1 MHRRSFMMGLGA
13 AATLPTLGHA
23 ADPMPGDLAGDIAVL
38 REALK
43 LHPGLYRYNSPAAI
57 EARIAALAP
66 AFVGAPTR
74 TDRYLLLS
82 RFLAT
87 IRCGHSYCNF
97 FNQRKPVAAELFDR
111 PTRLPFRFRWV
122 DKRMVVVG
130 DPAGLGLAAGT
141 EITAVNGVAPAA
153 MLARL
158 MPYARADGGNDAKR
172 VSLLDMRGDDRIE
185 YFDVFHGLLYGAPAG
200 GEHQLELMAPDGRA
214 TRRSVPAIGLEARR
228 AQMTQVPDDDP
239 ARPLWTWTLRPDG
252 VAVLTMPGW
261 ALYNSKWDWRGW
273 LDTRLDSLRGA
284 KGLVVDLRDNEGGI
298 DCGNALLARLSDR
311 PVMIPPG
318 ERRITYRRTPAD
330 LDRHLDTWDDSF
342 RTLGVGAAPRGD
354 GTFLLPPDDETLAI
368 QPRPTRVTVPVAAL
382 VGPVN
387 SSATH
392 QFAEV
397 ARATG
402 LVRLF
407 GEPTGGN
414 RRGINGGRFFFVRL
428 PASGIEFDLPLIGY
442 FPPGSPPDAG
452 VLPDVAVGPTRAD
465 IAAGRDPAMEAAA
478 RWARRTA

>member
-1 MHRRSFMMGLGA
+1 MHRRSFMLGLSA
-13 AATLPTLGHA
+13 AAALPTFAHA
-23 ADPMPGDLAGDIAVL
+23 ADPTPADLTGDIAIL
-38 REALK
+38 CEALK
-43 LHPGLYRYNSPAAI
+43 LHPGLHRYTTPATMQ
-57 EARIAALAP
+57 ARIAALEP
-66 AFVGAPTR
+66 AFVAAPT
-74 TDRYLLLS
+74 TADRYLILS

-87 IRCGHSYCNF
+87 VRCGHSYCNF
-97 FNQRKPVAAELFDR
+97 FNQRKAIATDLFDR

-122 DKRMVVVG
+122 DGRMVVIG
-130 DPAGLGLAAGT
+130 DPARLGLAPGT
-141 EITAVNGVAPAA
+141 EVTAVNGIAAPTI
-153 MLARL
+153 LARL

-172 VSLLDMRGDDRIE
+172 VSLLEMRGDDSVE
-185 YFDVFHGLLYGAPAG
+185 FFDVFHGLVYGAPTG
-200 GEHQLELMAPDGRA
+200 GEHRLDLRLPDGRTA
-214 TRRSVPAIGLEARR
+214 RRSIPAIGLDARR
-228 AQMTQVPDDDP
+228 KQMTQVPDDD
-239 ARPLWTWTLRPDG
+239 ATRPLWTWAMRPDG
-252 VAVLTMPGW
+252 VTVLTMPGW

-273 LDTRLDSLRGA
+273 LDERLDSLSGA

-311 PVMIPPG
+311 AITMPPG
-318 ERRITYRRTPAD
+318 ERRITYRRTPID

-342 RTLGVGAAPRGD
+342 RTLGVNAQPRGD
-354 GTFLLPPDDETLAI
+354 GTYLLPPDDETLAI
-368 QPRPTRVTVPVAAL
+368 QPSGKRVTVPVAAL

-387 SSATH
+387 SSATY

-397 ARATG
+397 ARATR

-452 VLPDVAVGPTRAD
+452 VLPDVAVRPSRAD
-465 IAAGRDPAMEAAA
+465 IAAARDPAMEAAA
-478 RWARRTA
+478 TWTKRA